1 MTPCKPSN
9 DVGGLALTAVSQAP
23 QTNTR
28 AKAKFVPARD
38 VLSEA
43 EKKKREMDAL
53 FQKAKMDE
61 SSDEED
67 EPKRSGLAPP
77 DDDW

>member
-1 MTPCKPSN
+1 MN
-9 DVGGLALTAVSQAP
+9 VANLAVSEAP
-23 QTNTR
+23 QTTSA
-28 AKAKFVPARD
+28 AKAKFVPAKD

-43 EKKKREMDAL
+43 EKKKREMDRL

-61 SSDEED
+61 SSDEDD
-67 EPKRSGLAPP
+67 EPKRSGLPPP

>member
-1 MTPCKPSN
+1 MTPREPLCMSN
-9 DVGGLALTAVSQAP
+9 AHELMAVSQAP
-23 QTNTR
+23 QTNSK

-61 SSDEED
+61 SSEEDD
-67 EPKRSGLAPP
+67 EPKRSGLDPP